1 MLGSFCKNYVKLTD
15 LLLNHTIGSFY
26 QILLLL
32 FLHCT
37 AEVRTQCGKLGI
49 FPSLEFYVKSIL
61 VDLESQK
68 MLQLEKFKTFR
79 VIKIAALKILKVP
92 QLISRKIVNFG
103 FSKLP
108 FSLLKIGQTCGS
120 GQFEQLHF
128 AKIVKSTIS

>member
-1 MLGSFCKNYVKLTD
+1 ML
-15 LLLNHTIGSFY
+15 H
-26 QILLLL
+26 
-32 FLHCT
+32 
-37 AEVRTQCGKLGI
+37 
-49 FPSLEFYVKSIL
+49 
-61 VDLESQK
+61 
-68 MLQLEKFKTFR
+68 LEKFKTFR

-120 GQFEQLHF
+120 GQFEPLHF